1 MVVVG
6 EEEVGHEL
14 EVHDLTEMVPRMMEE
29 EEDLMLVEVRAA
41 FPSSR
46 AVVHGHEHD
55 YVHAH
60 ARDCGHADVGAGVPR

>member
-1 MVVVG
+1 MVVVVV
-6 EEEVGHEL
+6 EVVGHEL
-14 EVHDLTEMVPRMMEE
+14 EVQDSTEMVLRMME

-55 YVHAH
+55 HVHAH